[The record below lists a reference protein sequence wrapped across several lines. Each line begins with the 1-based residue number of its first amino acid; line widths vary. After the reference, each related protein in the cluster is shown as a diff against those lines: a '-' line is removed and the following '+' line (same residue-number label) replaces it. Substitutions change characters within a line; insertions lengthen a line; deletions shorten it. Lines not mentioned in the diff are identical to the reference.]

1 MLEMLI
7 DSVRVSLMNYQRV
20 VILKEKNSK
29 RYLPIWIGPN
39 EADAITVKLQDI
51 SVPRPL
57 THDLLRMF
65 LDILGA
71 KVEYVLISEMA
82 EDTFFAKIFLLHSKG
97 EKFEVDSRPS
107 DAIALAVR
115 TGVSIF
121 VDEKVLDKVGI
132 FISHDVTDEETEK
145 NNVFQGTEDITP
157 TNPEEIKKMS
167 AFKDFINDLDLDD
180 LGRKKR

>member
-1 MLEMLI
+1 MLEMSI

-57 THDLLRMF
+57 THDLLRM
-65 LDILGA
+65 LIDILGA
-71 KVEYVLISEMA
+71 TVEYVLISEMA
-82 EDTFFAKIFLLHSKG
+82 EDTFFAKIFLHSNG
-97 EKFEVDSRPS
+97 EKLEVDSRPS

-132 FISHDVTDEETEK
+132 FISHDVNDETEK
-145 NNVFQGTEDITP
+145 DNIFQGTEDITP

>member
-1 MLEMLI
+1 MLEMSI

-57 THDLLRMF
+57 THDLLRM
-65 LDILGA
+65 LIDILGA
-71 KVEYVLISEMA
+71 TVEYVLISEMA
-82 EDTFFAKIFLLHSKG
+82 EDTFFAKIFLHSNG
-97 EKFEVDSRPS
+97 EKLEVDSRPS

-121 VDEKVLDKVGI
+121 ADEKVLDKVGI
-132 FISHDVTDEETEK
+132 FISHDVNDETEK
-145 NNVFQGTEDITP
+145 DNIFQGTEDITP

>member
-1 MLEMLI
+1 M
-7 DSVRVSLMNYQRV
+7 
-20 VILKEKNSK
+20 
-29 RYLPIWIGPN
+29 PIWIGPN

-57 THDLLRMF
+57 THDLLRM
-65 LDILGA
+65 LIDILGA
-71 KVEYVLISEMA
+71 TVEYVLISEMA
-82 EDTFFAKIFLLHSKG
+82 EDTFFAKIFLHSNG
-97 EKFEVDSRPS
+97 EKLEVDSRPS

-132 FISHDVTDEETEK
+132 FISHDVNDETEK
-145 NNVFQGTEDITP
+145 DNIFQGTEDITP

>member
-1 MLEMLI
+1 MLEMSI

-57 THDLLRMF
+57 THDLLR
-65 LDILGA
+65 LLIDILGA
-71 KVEYVLISEMA
+71 TVEYVLISEMA
-82 EDTFFAKIFLLHSKG
+82 EDTFFAKIFLNSNG
-97 EKFEVDSRPS
+97 EKLEVDSRPS

-121 VDEKVLDKVGI
+121 ADEKVLDKVGI
-132 FISHDVTDEETEK
+132 SISHDVNNEETEK
-145 NNVFQGTEDITP
+145 NDIFQGTENITP
-157 TNPEEIKKMS
+157 TNPDEIKKMS

>member
-1 MLEMLI
+1 MLEMSI

-57 THDLLRMF
+57 THDLLRM
-65 LDILGA
+65 LIDILGA
-71 KVEYVLISEMA
+71 TVEYVLISEMA
-82 EDTFFAKIFLLHSKG
+82 EDTFFAKIFLNSNG
-97 EKFEVDSRPS
+97 EKLEVDSRPS

-121 VDEKVLDKVGI
+121 ADEKVLDKVGI
-132 FISHDVTDEETEK
+132 SISHDVNNEETEK
-145 NNVFQGTEDITP
+145 NDIFQGYRFYYTY
-157 TNPEEIKKMS
+157 S
-167 AFKDFINDLDLDD
+167 
-180 LGRKKR
+180 